1 MKETLL
7 KYARYNQWAN
17 ARLINLVQTQAPQL
31 LDREIASS
39 FNSIKKTILHVAD
52 AEYIWHVRMTG
63 GTADKIPGQSGAGI
77 EVLAECDQ
85 KLIDL
90 VASKD
95 DAYFSQSTSYKNIKG
110 EPFTNN
116 NFAIFW
122 HVFNHSTFH
131 RGQIVTQF
139 RNGGFSAPVDSTDF
153 ITFERELTNG

>member
-1 MKETLL
+1 MRDLIL

-17 ARLINLVQTQAPQL
+17 AKLIHLVQTQAPEL
-31 LDREIASS
+31 LNKEIVSS
-39 FNSIKKTILHVAD
+39 FKSIKKTILHIAD

-63 GTADKIPGQSGAGI
+63 GTPDKIPGQSDAGP
-77 EVLAECDQ
+77 EALAENDQ

-90 VASKD
+90 VTSKD

-116 NFAIFW
+116 NMAIFW

-131 RGQIVTQF
+131 RGQIVGQL
-139 RNGGFSAPVDSTDF
+139 RNAGFTAPIDSTDF
-153 ITFERELTNG
+153 ITFERELATN